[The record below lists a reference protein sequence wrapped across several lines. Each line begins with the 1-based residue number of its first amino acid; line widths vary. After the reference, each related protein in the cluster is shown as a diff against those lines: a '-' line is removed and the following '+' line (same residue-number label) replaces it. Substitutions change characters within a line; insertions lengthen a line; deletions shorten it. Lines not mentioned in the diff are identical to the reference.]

1 MLKYFRLA
9 VEQGNANAQFNL
21 GFCYYVGM
29 GVDPD
34 YEEAFR
40 LYQLAADQE
49 FPVAMFAVG
58 DCYYLGNGVE
68 KNMEAA
74 AEWYQKS
81 LDAGYEPDAED
92 QKHIEDVMGNK

>member
-1 MLKYFRLA
+1 
-9 VEQGNANAQFNL
+9 
-21 GFCYYVGM
+21 M

-49 FPVAMFAVG
+49 FPVAMFAIG

-92 QKHIEDVMGNK
+92 RKHMEDVMGNK